1 LQESKTESEREE
13 EENEEEEKQ
22 AQVEKNK
29 PFHAMLHL
37 HTSTTGSCSAQ
48 SRLKAGCKA
57 IGKARHNPTFP
68 LPLEGQVLFPRVI
81 LSVEKCVVSSGRVG
95 VVPMLGSA
103 GGDFPTNRK
112 RKKTTSG
119 GSKPHKRERGGFGEE
134 PPGPQCL
141 ASRFGR
147 MPLWESSGFLAILT
161 SSPVFPSR

>member
-1 LQESKTESEREE
+1 LQESKTESGREE

-112 RKKTTSG
+112 RKENDEWRQQTSQA
-119 GSKPHKRERGGFGEE
+119 RARG
-134 PPGPQCL
+134 L
-141 ASRFGR
+141 WGR
-147 MPLWESSGFLAILT
+147 ATRTPMLGVPFRKNAPLGKLRIL
-161 SSPVFPSR
+161 SNFDKQPSFPK